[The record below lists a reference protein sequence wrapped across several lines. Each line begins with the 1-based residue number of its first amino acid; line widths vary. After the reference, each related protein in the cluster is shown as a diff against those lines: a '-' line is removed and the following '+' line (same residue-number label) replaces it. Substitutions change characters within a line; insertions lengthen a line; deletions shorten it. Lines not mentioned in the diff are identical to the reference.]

1 MVFIVAHRGAS
12 AYALEN
18 TLDAFQKAIDMGA
31 SYIEC
36 DIRVSKDN
44 KLVVIH
50 DANLRRVFGIDANVN
65 ELTAEQL
72 RQYKIPTLEEVLD
85 LIKKANKEMAIKQR
99 IEQQIASAQVQ
110 AQAQAQQATRAAQAV
125 QKPKAKKKRKVWL
138 LIEIKEP
145 GCEEKLAEL
154 IKKKGMTK
162 SVVVVSFF
170 DEPLKKIKQLI
181 AVKTGFIFS
190 LLDPDVAF
198 QKATDARVNF
208 IIPRYDVISKDLV
221 KRAHKQKLKV
231 VAWTVDDVKIAKELI
246 KLKVDGIASNKPDL
260 LQHF

>member
-18 TLDAFQKAIDMGA
+18 TLDAFQKAIEMGA

-72 RQYKIPTLEEVLD
+72 KQYKIPTLEEVLD
-85 LIKKANKEMAIKQR
+85 LIKKVNKEVAIKQR
-99 IEQQIASAQVQ
+99 IEQQITIAKMQAQPQVQ
-110 AQAQAQQATRAAQAV
+110 KT
-125 QKPKAKKKRKVWL
+125 KAKKKRKVWL

-154 IKKKGMTK
+154 IKEKGMTK

-198 QKATDARVNF
+198 QKALDARVNF
-208 IIPRYDVISKDLV
+208 IIPRYDVVSKDLV

-246 KLKVDGIASNKPDL
+246 KLKVDGITSNKPDL
-260 LQHF
+260 LQHTSM

>member
-18 TLDAFQKAIDMGA
+18 TLDAFQKAIEMGA

-72 RQYKIPTLEEVLD
+72 KQYKIPTLEEVLD
-85 LIKKANKEMAIKQR
+85 LIKKVNKEVAIKQR
-99 IEQQIASAQVQ
+99 IEQQITIAKMQAQPQVQ
-110 AQAQAQQATRAAQAV
+110 KT
-125 QKPKAKKKRKVWL
+125 KAKKKRKVWL

-154 IKKKGMTK
+154 IKEKGMTK

-198 QKATDARVNF
+198 QKALDARVNF
-208 IIPRYDVISKDLV
+208 IIPRYDVVSKDLV

-260 LQHF
+260 LQHTSM

>member
-18 TLDAFQKAIDMGA
+18 TLDAFQKAIEMGA

-65 ELTAEQL
+65 ELTTEQL
-72 RQYKIPTLEEVLD
+72 KQYKIPTLEEVLD
-85 LIKKANKEMAIKQR
+85 LIKKANKEVAIKQR
-99 IEQQIASAQVQ
+99 IEQQIAIAKMQAQPQVQ
-110 AQAQAQQATRAAQAV
+110 KT
-125 QKPKAKKKRKVWL
+125 KAKKKRKIWL

-198 QKATDARVNF
+198 QKALDARVNF

-260 LQHF
+260 LNRL

>member
-18 TLDAFQKAIDMGA
+18 TLDAFQKAIEMGA

-65 ELTAEQL
+65 ELTTEQL
-72 RQYKIPTLEEVLD
+72 KQYKIPALEEVLD
-85 LIKKANKEMAIKQR
+85 LIKKANKEIAIKQR
-99 IEQQIASAQVQ
+99 IEQQIASAQAQSQ
-110 AQAQAQQATRAAQAV
+110 AQKT
-125 QKPKAKKKRKVWL
+125 KAKKKKRKIWL

-198 QKATDARVNF
+198 QKALGARVNF

-231 VAWTVDDVKIAKELI
+231 VAWTVDDAKIARELI